1 MDLVA
6 KLEKLFDH
14 TFKKIDYHV
23 ADLTDHIKQRMDLVA
38 GKIVKQNRK
47 VQDNKS
53 AATEDNVATKRR
65 VKVFGRK
72 VDARMDD
79 VSKEHQ
85 QLSGKYDFLIH
96 CNDYFGRLAEQ
107 MITVTELNS
116 CLMRADERDKAS
128 IALLGSQGPKTLQGQ
143 RHE

>member
-79 VSKEHQ
+79 VRWV
-85 QLSGKYDFLIH
+85 
-96 CNDYFGRLAEQ
+96 GRR
-107 MITVTELNS
+107 TT
-116 CLMRADERDKAS
+116 
-128 IALLGSQGPKTLQGQ
+128 
-143 RHE
+143 